1 MKKKRLLLVLLTL
14 LCFIGG
20 AKAQNEL
27 TVYEGTVTNS
37 FVPVYGYYAD
47 AYQKSEFVIPAAELT
62 PMSGGTVSKMTFYLQ
77 TSAEVAWTGTFQ
89 VFLKEVTGTTLSAYS
104 GTEGATI
111 VYEGTLD
118 ATGSTMEINF
128 STNYAYSGG
137 NLLVGIYQTEKGNY
151 KSASFY
157 GATVTGASVQGYNSS
172 SLDAV
177 SANQRNFIPQTT
189 FTYTGGTATYNKP
202 KNLVVSNVGVQTA
215 TISWTAPEGDV
226 TGYVY
231 QYKEAE
237 DPDDYWSTEALTT
250 ATSVTLTGLTEG
262 TVYNFRV
269 KAKYGSNE
277 SSFATVDF
285 HTAFCSEEDQCLITL
300 ELTDSYNDGWSG
312 NAIQVVDAETSA
324 VLGTYT
330 LTSGGSGSFTLAV
343 CPGREIN
350 FVWVKG
356 NYPDEASWVI
366 KDANDEVITS
376 GTGTT
381 SMATG
386 DVLDTYLVDCPSCFR
401 PTNLTVSEITT
412 TSAKLNW
419 EGTSDSYVLQ
429 YRPWTQV
436 GEDQTATATMTTY
449 TYDLSAYSG
458 TGSIAIRHYDVTDL
472 FELLVDDIVVKNAGG
487 ETIFSENFESCAGNM
502 PNTFTNMD
510 LDGDGHVWEI
520 ASSQNTS
527 VNGNYGI
534 MSASYENYVGA
545 LTPDNW
551 LIISGIELGGSISF
565 QARGQDVNYPSENF
579 AVYVSSSSDFVE
591 VSNLTSTTYSV
602 TGLEPNTPYAW
613 QVKGVCSPTDES
625 IWVSSFFKTLDD
637 LKVFTTDGNWNEA
650 SNWNPVGI
658 PTINEKVRID
668 ADVIIPADVLAV
680 AKKATLGENGSI
692 TIQDGGQLKQ
702 GSASLSITMTKNL
715 TGYGDNE
722 GIYNFIA
729 SPFTGTTQLSYNATW
744 SHVLNLTEGDYDLY
758 GFDST
763 ESLEWINYKVGDT
776 QAAFTAGNNHGLRFY
791 DGYLSAN
798 KDDQVLEFTGTV
810 PSSLNNVSTVDVTFD
825 DTSTDEFNGWK
836 LIGNPFTCNGYVYYV
851 DGSDNLLSATFY
863 KMNAAGDGYDVY
875 EDAIMLAPGEGA
887 FIKVSASGTIKY
899 SSEDLALATIADPV
913 GTATLPDLP
922 IHGLETN
929 QDANEKVAITM
940 NEHGIMTY
948 ASPYQL
954 DFSDVDGLK
963 AYAATDVSASG
974 DLTMTAVNISPA
986 ATEVITPTAGL
997 LLKGDA
1003 GTYNIPISTVANIA
1017 DDLTY
1022 NHLVGITASTAVSP
1036 TDYVYILANGSQGIN
1051 WYPLDPTD
1059 NTIGA
1064 NKAYLQLTATEDAAI
1079 GGDGARGLGM
1089 IFDDGTSTA
1098 INLISNGAQNNEN
1111 GMWYTLQGLR
1121 LDKKPTTKGVY
1132 IHNGKKVVIK

>member
-1 MKKKRLLLVLLTL
+1 MKKKRLLLTLLTL

-20 AKAQNEL
+20 ARAQ
-27 TVYEGTVTNS
+27 S
-37 FVPVYGYYAD
+37 
-47 AYQKSEFVIPAAELT
+47 
-62 PMSGGTVSKMTFYLQ
+62 
-77 TSAEVAWTGTFQ
+77 Q
-89 VFLKEVTGTTLSAYS
+89 VFNFEDEKIPVEWTN
-104 GTEGATI
+104 
-111 VYEGTLD
+111 D
-118 ATGSTMEINF
+118 ATYPWTVVSDAPTGFNGSFCIKSGNGGVASSTSSIQFTVNF
-128 STNYAYSGG
+128 TKDGTISFLGGCWGEGVSTAWDKCIFYIDGVQQFAKGALQSWDTYSYDVTAGEHTFKWSYTKDSSQ
-137 NLLVGIYQTEKGNY
+137 NPVNDAFFVDDIQISM
-151 KSASFY
+151 SAFS
-157 GATVTGASVQGYNSS
+157 
-172 SLDAV
+172 
-177 SANQRNFIPQTT
+177 
-189 FTYTGGTATYNKP
+189 KP
-202 KNLVVSNVGVQTA
+202 KNLVVSNVGDQTA

-231 QYKEAE
+231 QYKEALEPEE
-237 DPDDYWSTEALTT
+237 DFIEASTT
-250 ATSVTLTGLTEG
+250 ATSVTLNGLASG
-262 TVYNFRV
+262 MDYNFRV

-285 HTAFCSEEDQCLITL
+285 QTAFCSEEDQCLITL
-300 ELTDSYNDGWSG
+300 DLTDSYGDGWSG
-312 NAIQVVDAETSA
+312 NKIQVVDAEKSA

-330 LTSGGSGSFTLAV
+330 LTSGSSGSFSLAV

-350 FVWVKG
+350 FVWVAG
-356 NYPDEASWVI
+356 GSYSYPGETSWVI
-366 KDANDEVITS
+366 KDVNDEVITS
-376 GTGTT
+376 GTGTA

-386 DVLDTYLVDCPSCFR
+386 DVLATYLVDCTMLTCFK
-401 PTNLTVSEITT
+401 PTNLTVSEVTT

-565 QARGQDVNYPSENF
+565 QARGQDLNYPSENF

-613 QVKGVCSPTDES
+613 QVKGVCSPTDETK
-625 IWVSSFFKTLDD
+625 WVSSFFKTLDD

-744 SHVLNLTEGDYDLY
+744 SHVLNLTEEDYDLY

-763 ESLEWINYKVGDT
+763 NSLEWINVKADIT

-825 DTSTDEFNGWK
+825 NTSTDEFNGWK

-851 DGSDNLLSATFY
+851 DGSDNLLDATFY
-863 KMNAAGDGYDVY
+863 KMNAAGNGYDIY
-875 EDAIMLAPGEGA
+875 ENAIMLAPGEGA
-887 FIKVSASGTIKY
+887 FIKVAASGTIKY
-899 SSEDLALATIADPV
+899 SSEDLALATIDDPV

-940 NEHGIMTY
+940 NEYGIMTY
-948 ASPYQL
+948 ASPRQL
-954 DFSDVDGLK
+954 DFSDVSDLK
-963 AYAATDVSASG
+963 AYAATDIE
-974 DLTMTAVNISPA
+974 DDNLTMTTVNVAPA
-986 ATEVITPTAGL
+986 EAGL
-997 LLKGDA
+997 MLKGTADEIFRVPVTTA
-1003 GTYNIPISTVANIA
+1003 AA
-1017 DDLTY
+1017 DDLSA
-1022 NHLVGITASTAVSP
+1022 NKLVGLVEATFVPVHQGDFT
-1036 TDYVYILANGSQGIN
+1036 TYILANGADGIN
-1051 WYPLDPTD
+1051 WYELEADYTLK
-1059 NTIGA
+1059 A
-1064 NKAYLQLTATEDAAI
+1064 NSAYLKLASSEI
-1079 GGDGARGLGM
+1079 PSGARGLGM
-1089 IFDDGTSTA
+1089 IFDDGTTA
-1098 INLISNGAQNNEN
+1098 IHALQSATMETENGA
-1111 GMWYTLQGLR
+1111 WYTLQGLR
-1121 LDKKPTTKGVY
+1121 LDKQPTTKGIY
-1132 IHNGKKVVIK
+1132 IHNGRKVVIK